1 MAKKPDPNEIVY
13 VYVRQLGGDVAPS
26 SVLAPK
32 LGPLGMSPKKVGDD
46 IAKDTASWK
55 GIKVTVKLTIQNR
68 QAKIEVKP
76 TATAL
81 LIKELKEPLRDR
93 KKVKNIKHSGNLTM
107 DQLLS
112 VARQM
117 RPSSMAKTFKG
128 TVKEILGTCN
138 AIGCTV
144 DKQKPRDLQVMIDNG
159 ELEIP
164 HE

>member
-13 VYVRQLGGDVAPS
+13 VYLRQLGGEVAPS

-46 IAKDTASWK
+46 IAKETASWK

-68 QAKIEVKP
+68 QAKVEIKP
-76 TATAL
+76 SATAL
-81 LIKELKEPLRDR
+81 LIRELKEPLRDR
-93 KKVKNIKHSGNLTM
+93 KKVKNIKHNGNLTW
-107 DQLLS
+107 DQVMG
-112 VARQM
+112 VARTM
-117 RPSSMAKTFKG
+117 RPTSMAKSMRG

-144 DKQKPRDLQVMIDNG
+144 DNQKPRDLQTKIDNG
-159 ELEIP
+159 ELEVP
-164 HE
+164 NE